1 MRHGK
6 KIAKLGRERSHRKAM
21 MRNMVT
27 SLLAHEHVS
36 TTNAKGKELKR
47 QAEHMITF
55 AKRGDLHSR
64 RQVLRKIADKSVVR
78 KLFDELGP
86 RYSERKGGYTR
97 LVKIGPRRGDGAEM
111 CIVELIDRPGGEDLV
126 HPHAKPEEAEEST
139 AKDES

>member
-6 KIAKLGRERSHRKAM
+6 KTVKFGRERSHRNAM

-47 QAEHMITF
+47 RAEHMITF

-64 RQVLRKIADKSVVR
+64 RQVLRHIADKSVVS

-111 CIVELIDRPGGEDLV
+111 CIVELVDRPGGEV
-126 HPHAKPEEAEEST
+126 SPQAKPEDAEEAT
-139 AKDES
+139 TTDES

>member
-6 KIAKLGRERSHRKAM
+6 KIAKLGRDRSHRKAM

-47 QAEHMITF
+47 QTEHMITF
-55 AKRGDLHSR
+55 AKCGDLHSR

-111 CIVELIDRPGGEDLV
+111 CIVELVDRPGGEDLV
-126 HPHAKPEEAEEST
+126 HPHDKPEEAEEST

>member
-6 KIAKLGRERSHRKAM
+6 KIAKLGRDRSHRKAM

-47 QAEHMITF
+47 QTEHIITF

-64 RQVLRKIADKSVVR
+64 RQVLRQIADKSVVS

-86 RYSERKGGYTR
+86 RYSERKGGYPR
-97 LVKIGPRRGDGAEM
+97 LIKIGPRRGDGAEM
-111 CIVELIDRPGGEDLV
+111 CIVELVDRPGGGGLV
-126 HPHAKPEEAEEST
+126 APDAKPEEAEEST

>member
-6 KIAKLGRERSHRKAM
+6 KAVKLGREKNHRDAM

-36 TTNAKGKELKR
+36 TTSAKGKELKR
-47 QAEHMITF
+47 RAEHMITF

-64 RQVLRKIADKSVVR
+64 RQVLRHIADKSVVS

-111 CIVELIDRPGGEDLV
+111 CIVEFVDRPGGEVLV
-126 HPHAKPEEAEEST
+126 APKSETAEEATTE
-139 AKDES
+139 DES